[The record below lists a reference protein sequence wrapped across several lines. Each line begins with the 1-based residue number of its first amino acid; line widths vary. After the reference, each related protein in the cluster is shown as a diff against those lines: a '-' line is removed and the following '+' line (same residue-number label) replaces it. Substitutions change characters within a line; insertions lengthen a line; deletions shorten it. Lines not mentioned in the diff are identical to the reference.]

1 MTNYFSR
8 ITRVFPS
15 HLNQAGKGG
24 YTALAL
30 AVFSLLFF
38 GFFGVKPLLT
48 HIAFLH
54 SELKSGRAYEA
65 ALTEKIAA
73 LSKGEEN
80 LAQITD
86 KMKAIDKAIPD
97 GPAQAELIEELSI
110 DGGKTGFSL
119 TGIFFRG
126 GEIKNGISSESFECS
141 LQGSLAGLIPFLEEI
156 AKGRLVMIESIRY
169 SQRMAGMEKT
179 IEVTLRG
186 ESFYYERSE

>member
-8 ITRVFPS
+8 ITRVFSS
-15 HLNQAGKGG
+15 HLNQAGERS

-38 GFFGVKPLLT
+38 GFFGLKPLLT
-48 HIAFLH
+48 HIAFLR
-54 SELKSGRAYEA
+54 SELKSGGAYEA

-73 LSKGEEN
+73 LSKGKEN

-86 KMKAIDKAIPD
+86 KIEAINKAIPD
-97 GPAQAELIEELSI
+97 GPAQAELIEELSV

-126 GEIKNGISSESFECS
+126 GEIKNGIGSESFECS
-141 LQGSLAGLIPFLEEI
+141 LQGSSAGLIPFLEEI
-156 AKGRLVMIESIRY
+156 AKGRLVMIGSIRY